1 VDVQSDPVA
10 ANRARLLALLGA
22 IAGSVGVVGFVAV
35 VGGIVVWLRFDALNL
50 PADAVVASIPRT
62 DLVVIGLATLIP
74 FIVLGGIVVLLAYSF
89 ARDNLVPTRPSTNV
103 RPAPGPGGATVS
115 ASREGA
121 VWEARLAQ
129 LAQETRAALT
139 VAEDAAKV
147 GDKRSVE
154 DQRGRIK
161 TASEA
166 MTAEFLPLVPEKRP
180 DSEHP
185 ELFRLWVQVRQTQRM
200 IDGALTQIEAALD
213 QAKERRI
220 RGHLT
225 RILAVVGLAA
235 VELVIALVV
244 GPPSPVQL
252 IGLFLIGVVLSAATV
267 FVGLRSPGFAV
278 FAVAI
283 FVSVLLFGTATTLW
297 RTYHTPKVQPTAIL
311 RSGRDQGLT
320 GYFVAQTSDRV
331 YMVRILG
338 ERKNSKF
345 QHSFPRFVVVPRGN
359 IVAMEVG
366 PLETPESAYGTSYAA
381 LQELCAQKV
390 LEESQQ
396 TATKAALAVNHC
408 GQEH

>member
-1 VDVQSDPVA
+1 
-10 ANRARLLALLGA
+10 
-22 IAGSVGVVGFVAV
+22 
-35 VGGIVVWLRFDALNL
+35 
-50 PADAVVASIPRT
+50 
-62 DLVVIGLATLIP
+62 
-74 FIVLGGIVVLLAYSF
+74 
-89 ARDNLVPTRPSTNV
+89 
-103 RPAPGPGGATVS
+103 
-115 ASREGA
+115 
-121 VWEARLAQ
+121 
-129 LAQETRAALT
+129 LT
-139 VAEDAAKV
+139 IAEDAAKV
-147 GDKRSVE
+147 GDTRSVE
-154 DQRGRIK
+154 DQHRRI
-161 TASEA
+161 TSASEA
-166 MTAEFLPLVPEKRP
+166 MKAEFLPLVPGERP

-200 IDGALTQIEAALD
+200 IDGALTQIKAALD
-213 QAKERRI
+213 QAKERRT
-220 RGHLT
+220 RGRLT

-235 VELVIALVV
+235 VELIIALVV

-252 IGLFLIGVVLSAATV
+252 VGLFLIGVVLSAATV
-267 FVGLRSPGFAV
+267 FVGLRSQGFAM

-297 RTYHTPKVQPTAIL
+297 RTYHTPKVQPAAIL

-396 TATKAALAVNHC
+396 TAAKTAAAVNHC